1 MHMKKSDKL
10 LFYSFITAFGI
21 FLLVDV
27 LHYINYRRGNILDF
41 AAIEQRDF
49 VSHAEDGVHWL
60 VLDGP
65 MRTHFYP
72 ADRLKIDVDRSQAA
86 RVHFQ
91 RDGDTLRVSIAD
103 YRARSAHDAFN
114 SYGNYVPVQVFFPPL
129 TGIRLING
137 FAVLDNEEARKG
149 INVTMELD
157 STQCWV
163 GNYNPD
169 RDSVLSI
176 EPWDTIRAKV
186 INGNLI
192 LNRQAHVK
200 ALELSMDD
208 KAEASDRFS
217 RIDTAIVQGKMTT
230 TLLLRGENFK
240 RLLLKR

>member
-1 MHMKKSDKL
+1 MRMKTSDKL
-10 LFYSFITAFGI
+10 LLYSILTAFGI

-27 LHYINYRRGNILDF
+27 LHYVNYRRGDILDF

-86 RVHFQ
+86 RFRFV
-91 RDGDTLRVSIAD
+91 RDGDTLRVSLEN
-103 YRARSAHDAFN
+103 YRARSAHDAFY
-114 SYGNYVPVQVFFPPL
+114 SYGNNVPVQVFFPPL
-129 TGIRLING
+129 KGIRLING
-137 FAVLDNEEARKG
+137 FAVLDNEAARKG
-149 INVTMELD
+149 INVAMELD

-163 GNYNPD
+163 GNYDPD

-176 EPWDTIRAKV
+176 EPWDTIRARV

-200 ALELSMDD
+200 ALELWMDE

-230 TLLLRGENFK
+230 TLLVRGENFK
-240 RLLLKR
+240 KVQLIH